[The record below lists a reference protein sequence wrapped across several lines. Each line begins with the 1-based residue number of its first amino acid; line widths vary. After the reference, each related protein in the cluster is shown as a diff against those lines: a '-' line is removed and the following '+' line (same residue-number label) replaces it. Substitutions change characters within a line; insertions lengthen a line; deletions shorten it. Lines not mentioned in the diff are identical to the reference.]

1 MFTYLRWHGTGKSQ
15 NPINKRLG
23 QSRAKCPS
31 YKYIWFHM
39 SRLTVVKIKIGMVIV
54 SQNTGFR
61 YFVMI
66 ILVGHGNMVF
76 IELSK

>member
-1 MFTYLRWHGTGKSQ
+1 
-15 NPINKRLG
+15 
-23 QSRAKCPS
+23 
-31 YKYIWFHM
+31 M

-61 YFVMI
+61 YFMI